1 MVFTSAVFSLDV
13 YPHGTRPVS
22 YPFVASALPG
32 LPKETRWSC
41 PSASLV
47 TFSSSF
53 RACSKSDMPGS
64 WHWGLSSW
72 VPLSYTRT
80 SVLYSI
86 YYIVCKY
93 ILYLIYIYILLLL
106 LLYYIILYY
115 IILYIIIYYYI
126 ILYYII
132 LYYITFYYITLYC
145 IILDIRY

>member
-93 ILYLIYIYILLLL
+93 ILYLIYIYIIITI
-106 LLYYIILYY
+106 IIL
-115 IILYIIIYYYI
+115 YYI

-132 LYYITFYYITLYC
+132 LYYILLYIIILYYITLYY
-145 IILDIRY
+145 IILHFIILHYIVLY